1 MTDSQKSSPWPGFLY
16 DAAGSPRVAVYC
28 SGCTSFYI
36 KSFSS
41 DNELK
46 AFKSGEPFRRTSNCP
61 YDRSY
66 TDHCKRFE
74 AIDAV
79 DAPPA
84 MVTWLESDRPDWPM
98 CPEDFIDGGCN
109 A

>member
-1 MTDSQKSSPWPGFLY
+1 MTDRPKASCLSGFLY
-16 DAAGSPRVAVYC
+16 DADGSPRVAVYC
-28 SGCTSFYI
+28 SGCTSFYV
-36 KSFSS
+36 KNFSS
-41 DNELK
+41 DNDLQ
-46 AFKSGEPFRRTSNCP
+46 AFKSREPFGWVSNCP

-74 AIDAV
+74 AIYAG

-98 CPEDFIDGGCN
+98 CPEDFTDGGCHG
-109 A
+109 